1 MAGSKDPVGICGIQ
15 RGRSH
20 RRAMPEAAIKTVCR
34 FIAEDKFIRESAG
47 YVYMLRMY
55 ARVRVCVKPSRSVG
69 VRGVRTASNDLH
81 NRTPGIYTLLR
92 ITINMPRVV

>member
-1 MAGSKDPVGICGIQ
+1 MAGSKDPAGICGIQ

-34 FIAEDKFIRESAG
+34 FIAEDKFIRESTG
-47 YVYMLRMY
+47 YVYMY
-55 ARVRVCVKPSRSVG
+55 THIYVCVCVKPSRGIG
-69 VRGVRTASNDLH
+69 VRGVRTASDDLH